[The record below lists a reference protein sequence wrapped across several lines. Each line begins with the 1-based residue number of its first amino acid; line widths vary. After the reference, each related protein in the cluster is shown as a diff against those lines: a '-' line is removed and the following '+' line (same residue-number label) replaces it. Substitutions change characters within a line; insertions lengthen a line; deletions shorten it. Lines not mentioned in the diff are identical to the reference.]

1 MEAVIPTA
9 MNPTAAR
16 LPSLFRKRLLAIQKD
31 QTSTSIVQ
39 KPLKTLLTPVRRSK
53 TPTPTTLSG
62 TSPGR
67 PSSPPLRRSGSSTTE
82 SSSRKKAFRL
92 QGNHLFLTYPQCKL
106 TKEEAEK
113 NLKLKFPTQ
122 LEKYLVARESHKD
135 GEPHLHIYLHLREK
149 YRSAREG
156 DLDSIGGQHGNY
168 QTAKNPT
175 KVIKY
180 LIKEGDYL
188 SSLGFNPAELV
199 KLKEKKKG
207 SVSTS
212 VARSLMEG
220 QTLDQVL
227 ESQPGFFLL
236 QKRKIEEFLV
246 YLQLRKEAE
255 ALVPWSLPAP
265 SLTSSIEDQMI
276 CDWLALN
283 IKTIRGP
290 AQEHLYLYG
299 ATSLGKTS
307 LIAKLRTM
315 LRVYDI
321 PPGED
326 FYDFYEDGKYDLAVL
341 DEFKANK
348 TIQWLNSWLQGHTMI
363 LRVKGAQKVKKDNLP
378 TIIVSNY
385 SPEECYTKTNKIS
398 TLLRRVTIVNV
409 KTPINLYN

>member
-1 MEAVIPTA
+1 
-9 MNPTAAR
+9 
-16 LPSLFRKRLLAIQKD
+16 
-31 QTSTSIVQ
+31 
-39 KPLKTLLTPVRRSK
+39 
-53 TPTPTTLSG
+53 
-62 TSPGR
+62 
-67 PSSPPLRRSGSSTTE
+67 
-82 SSSRKKAFRL
+82 
-92 QGNHLFLTYPQCKL
+92 
-106 TKEEAEK
+106 
-113 NLKLKFPTQ
+113 
-122 LEKYLVARESHKD
+122 
-135 GEPHLHIYLHLREK
+135 
-149 YRSAREG
+149 
-156 DLDSIGGQHGNY
+156 
-168 QTAKNPT
+168 
-175 KVIKY
+175 
-180 LIKEGDYL
+180 
-188 SSLGFNPAELV
+188 
-199 KLKEKKKG
+199 
-207 SVSTS
+207 
-212 VARSLMEG
+212 
-220 QTLDQVL
+220 
-227 ESQPGFFLL
+227 
-236 QKRKIEEFLV
+236 
-246 YLQLRKEAE
+246 
-255 ALVPWSLPAP
+255 
-265 SLTSSIEDQMI
+265 MI